1 MQRPQQQ
8 APQPNVQQ
16 LSRQNMQQGPR
27 PNAPTSQNALAQ
39 RSRNGGACFKCGL
52 TGNFAWQWPTR
63 PAAPGTGNQAK
74 PQGQQNFVYSEVNH
88 MTSDETQQAQDVELD
103 MILTSLHPITI
114 LFDFGESHSFI
125 TSSFALS

>member
-52 TGNFAWQWPTR
+52 TVNFAWQCPTR
-63 PAAPGTGNQAK
+63 PAAPGAGNQAK

-88 MTSDETQQAQDVELD
+88 MMSDEA
-103 MILTSLHPITI
+103 
-114 LFDFGESHSFI
+114 
-125 TSSFALS
+125 